1 MKQPKRSR
9 PPLEIPEKTAVK
21 TGATEEDGV
30 VLLLWRVEIPLF
42 DAASGKSDAASF
54 YGKIARRCEEYLT
67 GRLSRLLREEYLASD
82 PARRRFAFRRA
93 IYAHTVT
100 VAPNGDGFS
109 VSRTVSLKRA
119 GRILFSRDF
128 REEWDARDG
137 KPISRRVTREKRRKR
152 REKKREK
159 G

>member
-9 PPLEIPEKTAVK
+9 SPLEIPEKTAVK

-93 IYAHTVT
+93 IYSHTAVIK
-100 VAPNGDGFS
+100 PDGEGFA
-109 VSRTVSLKRA
+109 VERTVVLKRA

-137 KPISRRVTREKRRKR
+137 KPLPAPDDGEKRRKR